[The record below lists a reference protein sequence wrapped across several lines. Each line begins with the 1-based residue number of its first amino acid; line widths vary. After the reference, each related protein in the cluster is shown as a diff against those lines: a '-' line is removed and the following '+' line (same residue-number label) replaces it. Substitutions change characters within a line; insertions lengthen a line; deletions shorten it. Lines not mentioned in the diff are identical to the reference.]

1 MKRRSNKFHPGQ
13 RLIGTMLTVV
23 DSVDPLTWDDVVV
36 LCDCGNQITIPYMAA
51 YRRQFSCG
59 CKHRL
64 RQNAVDATGQR
75 YWNAKGNKR
84 IRVGDGVEVSHG
96 RALQIVCRDPET
108 QRWMYVCECCAET
121 FVMPGGQERSPE
133 SMLRKLAG
141 ETCPNFRPF
150 YSAPFDQMQGC
161 WDSELGNLCA
171 KVGLG
176 MTLMPDEIVRY
187 YTKPDYVVRDKFGSI
202 EGFKGLPD
210 SPEFMKLLERY
221 RQKIIAYRN
230 GKAAPSARQ
239 ERELPHEDEFAE
251 ADY

>member
-1 MKRRSNKFHPGQ
+1 
-13 RLIGTMLTVV
+13 
-23 DSVDPLTWDDVVV
+23 
-36 LCDCGNQITIPYMAA
+36 
-51 YRRQFSCG
+51 
-59 CKHRL
+59 
-64 RQNAVDATGQR
+64 
-75 YWNAKGNKR
+75 
-84 IRVGDGVEVSHG
+84 
-96 RALQIVCRDPET
+96 
-108 QRWMYVCECCAET
+108 
-121 FVMPGGQERSPE
+121 
-133 SMLRKLAG
+133 
-141 ETCPNFRPF
+141 
-150 YSAPFDQMQGC
+150 MQGC

-210 SPEFMKLLERY
+210 SPEFMKLLEKY
-221 RQKIIAYRN
+221 RQKIVAYRN

>member
-1 MKRRSNKFHPGQ
+1 MAKRSVFKENQ
-13 RLIGTMLTVV
+13 RLTGTLFTVV
-23 DSVDPLTWDDVVV
+23 GQANEGSWQSILCR
-36 LCDCGNQITIPYMAA
+36 CDCGTKVVLTYPQA
-51 YRRQFSCG
+51 YYGSRFSCG
-59 CKHRL
+59 CAKKL
-64 RQNAVDATGQR
+64 RSNAVDATGQR

-230 GKAAPSARQ
+230 GKAAAAPM
-239 ERELPHEDEFAE
+239 ELPLEDEFAE

>member
-1 MKRRSNKFHPGQ
+1 MAKRSVFKENQ
-13 RLIGTMLTVV
+13 RLTGTMFTVIGQANEG
-23 DSVDPLTWDDVVV
+23 SWQSILCS
-36 LCDCGNQITIPYMAA
+36 CDCGTEVVLTYPQA
-51 YRRQFSCG
+51 YYGSRFSCG
-59 CKHRL
+59 CAKKL
-64 RQNAVDATGQR
+64 RSNAVDATGQR

-230 GKAAPSARQ
+230 GKAAAAPM
-239 ERELPHEDEFAE
+239 ELPLEDEFAE

>member
-1 MKRRSNKFHPGQ
+1 MAKRSVFKENQ
-13 RLIGTMLTVV
+13 RLTGTLFTVV
-23 DSVDPLTWDDVVV
+23 GQANEGSWQSILCR
-36 LCDCGNQITIPYMAA
+36 CDCGAEVVLTYPQA
-51 YRRQFSCG
+51 YYGSRYSCG
-59 CKHRL
+59 CAKKL
-64 RQNAVDATGQR
+64 RSNAVDATGQR

-161 WDSELGNLCA
+161 WDAELGNLCA

-176 MTLMPDEIVRY
+176 MTLMPEDIVPY
-187 YTKPDYVVRDKFGSI
+187 YTRPEYVVRDKFGSI

-210 SPEFMKLLERY
+210 SPEFMKLVEKY

-230 GKAAPSARQ
+230 GKAAAAPM
-239 ERELPHEDEFAE
+239 ELPHEDEFAE